1 VATIQRSTQSP
12 DQSPAQ
18 SSMPSRSDEQARL
31 WNGSAGCAWVEAQA
45 MLDRTL
51 QPFED
56 LLVEAVVASGAQRV
70 LDVGCGTGSTTRAT
84 ARVLGA
90 KGRSVGIDIS
100 EQMIDAARM
109 LAAQERTPAEFI
121 CADAQTHPFEPASFD
136 LIISRFGTMFF
147 TDPVAALAN
156 LRRAG
161 APDATLRSIVWRS
174 PEENPFMTTAER
186 AAAPL
191 LPNLQPRRP
200 DAPGQF
206 GLADA
211 RRMRAILE
219 ESGWTEIDIRPI
231 DAVCTLPESE
241 LLGYGTR
248 FGPVGVALREAD
260 PHTRAQVA
268 TAVRAAFDPYV
279 QGADVRFTA
288 SCWIVGARCDQRAAV
303 VSSQATRRDRDV
315 LVDSDVA
322 SRGRSHT

>member
-1 VATIQRSTQSP
+1 VAAIQ
-12 DQSPAQ
+12 
-18 SSMPSRSDEQARL
+18 SRSDEQSKL

-56 LLVEAVVASGAQRV
+56 LLVQAVSASGARRV
-70 LDVGCGTGSTTRAT
+70 LDVGCGTGSTTRAI

-90 KGRSVGIDIS
+90 TGRSAGIDIS

-109 LAAQERTPAEFI
+109 LTELDRTSAEFI
-121 CADAQTHPFEPASFD
+121 CADAQTHAFAPASFD
-136 LIISRFGTMFF
+136 LIMSRFGTMFF
-147 TDPVAALAN
+147 TDPVAAFAN

-161 APDATLRSIVWRS
+161 AQGATLCSIVWRS

-191 LPNLQPRRP
+191 LPNLQPRRA
-200 DAPGQF
+200 DAAGQF

-219 ESGWTEIDIRPI
+219 ESGWTAIDIRPI
-231 DAVCTLPESE
+231 DVTCTLPESE
-241 LLGYGTR
+241 LTSYGTR

-268 TAVRAAFDPYV
+268 KAVRSAFDPYV
-279 QGADVRFTA
+279 QGDEVRFTA
-288 SCWIVGARCDQRAAV
+288 SCWLVGGRC
-303 VSSQATRRDRDV
+303 
-315 LVDSDVA
+315 
-322 SRGRSHT
+322 

>member
-1 VATIQRSTQSP
+1 MAAIQ
-12 DQSPAQ
+12 
-18 SSMPSRSDEQARL
+18 SRSDEQSKL

-56 LLVEAVVASGAQRV
+56 LLVQAVSASGARRV
-70 LDVGCGTGSTTRAT
+70 LDVGCGTGSTTRAI

-90 KGRSVGIDIS
+90 TGRSAGIDIS

-109 LAAQERTPAEFI
+109 LTELDRTSAEFI
-121 CADAQTHPFEPASFD
+121 CADAQTHAFARASFD
-136 LIISRFGTMFF
+136 LIMSRFGTMFF
-147 TDPVAALAN
+147 TDPVAAFAN

-161 APDATLRSIVWRS
+161 AQGATLCSIVWRS

-191 LPNLQPRRP
+191 LPNLQPRRA
-200 DAPGQF
+200 DAAGQF

-219 ESGWTEIDIRPI
+219 ESGWTAIDIRPI
-231 DAVCTLPESE
+231 DVTCTLPESE
-241 LLGYGTR
+241 LTSYGTR

-268 TAVRAAFDPYV
+268 KAVRSAFDPYV
-279 QGADVRFTA
+279 QGDEVRFTA
-288 SCWIVGARCDQRAAV
+288 SCWLVGGRC
-303 VSSQATRRDRDV
+303 
-315 LVDSDVA
+315 
-322 SRGRSHT
+322 

>member
-1 VATIQRSTQSP
+1 MAAIQ
-12 DQSPAQ
+12 
-18 SSMPSRSDEQARL
+18 SRSDEQSKL

-56 LLVEAVVASGAQRV
+56 LLVQAVSASGARRV
-70 LDVGCGTGSTTRAT
+70 LDVGCGTGSTTRAI

-90 KGRSVGIDIS
+90 TGRSTGIDIS

-109 LAAQERTPAEFI
+109 LTERDRTSAEFI
-121 CADAQTHPFEPASFD
+121 CADAQTHAFAPASFD
-136 LIISRFGTMFF
+136 LIMSRFGTMFF
-147 TDPVAALAN
+147 TDPVAAFAN

-161 APDATLRSIVWRS
+161 AQGATLCSIVWRS

-191 LPNLQPRRP
+191 LPNLQPRRA
-200 DAPGQF
+200 DAAGQF

-219 ESGWTEIDIRPI
+219 ESGWTAIDIRPI
-231 DAVCTLPESE
+231 DVTCTLPESE
-241 LLGYGTR
+241 LTSYGTR

-268 TAVRAAFDPYV
+268 KAVRSAFDPYV
-279 QGADVRFTA
+279 QGDEVRFTA
-288 SCWIVGARCDQRAAV
+288 SCWLVGGRC
-303 VSSQATRRDRDV
+303 
-315 LVDSDVA
+315 
-322 SRGRSHT
+322 

>member
-1 VATIQRSTQSP
+1 MAAIQ
-12 DQSPAQ
+12 
-18 SSMPSRSDEQARL
+18 SRSDEQSKL

-56 LLVEAVVASGAQRV
+56 LLVQAVSASGARRV
-70 LDVGCGTGSTTRAT
+70 LDVGCGTGSTTRAI

-90 KGRSVGIDIS
+90 TGRSAGIDIS

-109 LAAQERTPAEFI
+109 LTERDRTSAEFI
-121 CADAQTHPFEPASFD
+121 CADAQTHAFARASFD
-136 LIISRFGTMFF
+136 SIMSRFGTMFF
-147 TDPVAALAN
+147 TDPVAAFAN

-161 APDATLRSIVWRS
+161 AQGATLCSIVWRS

-191 LPNLQPRRP
+191 LPNLQPRRA
-200 DAPGQF
+200 DAAGQF

-219 ESGWTEIDIRPI
+219 ESGWTAIDIRPI
-231 DAVCTLPESE
+231 DVTCTLPESE
-241 LLGYGTR
+241 LTSYGTR

-268 TAVRAAFDPYV
+268 KAVRSAFDPYV
-279 QGADVRFTA
+279 QGDEVRFTA
-288 SCWIVGARCDQRAAV
+288 SCWLVGGRC
-303 VSSQATRRDRDV
+303 
-315 LVDSDVA
+315 
-322 SRGRSHT
+322 